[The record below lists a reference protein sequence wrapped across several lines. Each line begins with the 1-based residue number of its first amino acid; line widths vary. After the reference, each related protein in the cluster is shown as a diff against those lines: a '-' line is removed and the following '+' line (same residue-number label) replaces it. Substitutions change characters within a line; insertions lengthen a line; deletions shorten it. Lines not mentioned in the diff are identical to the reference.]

1 MQEEVLF
8 AVGYKKNFRE
18 NERLSH
24 QHIIIIKLLE
34 VKVMFCLVDVWHQYN
49 SLYFTFIFGLILGFG
64 VKENNTFVTHIYA
77 CSLKHSTMEWKV
89 NSCFQCCYLIACFT
103 KHRYA
108 PWKWYSNY
116 NNNYYCFVLLVINLV
131 SSIR

>member
-8 AVGYKKNFRE
+8 AVGYKKNIRE
-18 NERLSH
+18 NERWSH

-49 SLYFTFIFGLILGFG
+49 FLYFTFILGPILGFG
-64 VKENNTFVTHIYA
+64 VRK
-77 CSLKHSTMEWKV
+77 
-89 NSCFQCCYLIACFT
+89 IALLSRIFMLAHWSIQPWNE
-103 KHRYA
+103 KFIVIFNAAIWFPASQSIDMQRY
-108 PWKWYSNY
+108 SNLNY
-116 NNNYYCFVLLVINLV
+116 NNYYYCFVLLIINLV